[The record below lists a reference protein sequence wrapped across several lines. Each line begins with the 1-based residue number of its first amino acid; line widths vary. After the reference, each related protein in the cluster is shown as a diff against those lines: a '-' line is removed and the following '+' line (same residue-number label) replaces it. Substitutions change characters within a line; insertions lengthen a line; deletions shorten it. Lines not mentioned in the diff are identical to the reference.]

1 MEQDPQSHAVIG
13 AAMAV
18 HRELGRGFLEP
29 VYQAALACEMELQA
43 IPFVAEAPL
52 PVFYRGVR
60 LPVGYRVDFVCF
72 GALLVEL
79 KALPQI
85 TGIEEAQVLNY
96 LKVSGTKRALLLNF
110 GAWSLGF
117 KRFVL

>member
-1 MEQDPQSHAVIG
+1 MEPDPQSHAVIG

-29 VYQAALACEMELQA
+29 VYQSALACEMELQA

-60 LPVGYRVDFVCF
+60 LAVGYRVDFICF
-72 GALLVEL
+72 GSLLVEL

-96 LKVSGTKRALLLNF
+96 LKVSRTKRALLLNF

-117 KRFVL
+117 KRFVS